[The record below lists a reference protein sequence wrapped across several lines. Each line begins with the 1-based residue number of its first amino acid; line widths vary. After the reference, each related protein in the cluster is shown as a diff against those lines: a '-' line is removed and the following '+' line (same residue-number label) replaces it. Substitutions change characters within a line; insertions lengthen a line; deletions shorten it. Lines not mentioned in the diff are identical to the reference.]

1 MGFAIIKMEIDSN
14 LAEFKIEKKIP
25 QGIEKFFESK
35 EILKEIVFH

>member
-1 MGFAIIKMEIDSN
+1 MLLFEIIELEIYPN
-14 LAEFKIEKKIP
+14 KIEEKMP